1 MKRKYVLRGSE
12 TIANVVVT
20 LLRKNEKMQE
30 AQESKLHYVVFL
42 P

>member
-12 TIANVVVT
+12 TVVVAF
-20 LLRKNEKMQE
+20 LCKDEKMKE
-30 AQESKLHYVVFL
+30 VQESKLHYVVYL